1 MADCIKIFTW
11 QGVFTHL
18 ASFGWIKTKCF
29 GFPLTHSHHHTQPVV
44 LMMLG
49 LHLPGNQPEPLFTD
63 NFKFLETHLSTC
75 HIFEIS
81 GWAMLPFTKPTAAVR
96 VQPSEFEE
104 LSTQCI
110 AMLKVQIDLA
120 EKFSQSKVSIQ
131 LEWVISV
138 HTENLWNQVGFTC
151 N

>member
-49 LHLPGNQPEPLFTD
+49 LHLPGNQPEPLNHFSPIILIFFLRHIYPRVIY
-63 NFKFLETHLSTC
+63 FKYL
-75 HIFEIS
+75 
-81 GWAMLPFTKPTAAVR
+81 
-96 VQPSEFEE
+96 VQRCFHSPSRLLLSEFNHQNSKNCR
-104 LSTQCI
+104 LNALQCWKYRSQLGREI
-110 AMLKVQIDLA
+110 LTKQGFHSARVGYIGPHWKSLK
-120 EKFSQSKVSIQ
+120 
-131 LEWVISV
+131 
-138 HTENLWNQVGFTC
+138 
-151 N
+151 